1 MCRPVARTEIFM
13 RTFPNTDERINK
25 PDGVILLALAAAL
38 FCLPSASRSQEQQQ
52 PGVFSVK
59 QLRQAVEL
67 RDLALSSADAFRHVA
82 SLTMEVGPRLAGT
95 PGDKAAVAWA
105 LATMHELGLQNVRA
119 EDVTVSHWER
129 GTIEVGITMPYP
141 QPLAATALGGSIGT
155 PADGI
160 EAPIIRV
167 ADLGELSATP
177 DNEVAGKIVFFDRRM
192 QASKD
197 GDDYTETVKAR
208 RDGPAKA
215 AAKGAIAV
223 IIRSVGTSSARL
235 PHTGRTRYD
244 DAIRQIPA
252 AAISN
257 PDADM
262 LAMQLAGGEA
272 VTVKM
277 NMSAR
282 YLEDERSANVIG
294 EIRGASRPDEIVI
307 LAAHLDS
314 WDLGTGAI
322 DDAAGI
328 GIVLETAA
336 QIIRSGR
343 KPARTIRILLAADE
357 EFGLSGVKAYAD
369 RHMAE
374 LHSHVVGMEADFG
387 DGKVWR
393 ISTLFPDD
401 RLEIATA
408 IHAPLESLGIELG
421 DNKTG
426 SGADI
431 SEFKKLGMPVISLG
445 QDGTDYFDYH
455 HTASDTLDK
464 VNPENLRQ
472 VVAAFVT
479 ATWLAASGDVDFGFR
494 EPEEETEE

>member
-1 MCRPVARTEIFM
+1 M
-13 RTFPNTDERINK
+13 
-25 PDGVILLALAAAL
+25 LLALAAAL
-38 FCLPSASRSQEQQQ
+38 FCLPSAARAEDQQQ
-52 PGVFSVK
+52 PAVFSAK
-59 QLRQAVEL
+59 QLSQAAEL

-95 PGDKAAVAWA
+95 SGDKAAVAWA
-105 LATMHELGLQNVRA
+105 LATMRELGLHNVRA
-119 EDVTVSHWER
+119 EDVMVPHWER
-129 GTIEVGITMPYP
+129 GEIAVGITMPYP
-141 QPLAATALGGSIGT
+141 QTLAATALGGSIGT

-160 EAPIIRV
+160 EAPVFRV
-167 ADLGELSATP
+167 ADLDELAAIP
-177 DNEVAGKIVFFDRRM
+177 AAEVAGKIVFFDRRM

-197 GDDYTETVKAR
+197 GADYTPTVEAR

-223 IIRSVGTSSARL
+223 IIRSVGTSGNRL
-235 PHTGRTRYD
+235 PHTGKTTYD
-244 DAIRQIPA
+244 DAIRRIPA

-262 LAMQLAGGEA
+262 LATQLARGEA

-277 NMSAR
+277 TMSAR
-282 YLEDERSANVIG
+282 YLADERSANVIG
-294 EIRGASRPDEIVI
+294 EIRGAGRADEIVI

-322 DDAAGI
+322 DDAAGV

-336 QIIRSGR
+336 QIIRSGK
-343 KPARTIRILLAADE
+343 KPARTIRILLAASE
-357 EFGLSGVKAYAD
+357 EFGLFGGKAYAEKYLAD
-369 RHMAE
+369 
-374 LHSHVVGMEADFG
+374 LQKHVVGMEADFG

-401 RLEIATA
+401 RLESATA
-408 IHAPLESLGIELG
+408 IHALLEPLGIEMG
-421 DNKTG
+421 DNETG
-426 SGADI
+426 NGTDI
-431 SEFKKLGMPVISLG
+431 SPFKKLGMPVISLG

-455 HTASDTLDK
+455 HTANDTLDK
-464 VNPENLRQ
+464 VDPDNLRQ

-479 ATWLAASGDVDFGFR
+479 TTWLAASGDVDFGFR
-494 EPEEETEE
+494 EPEEETKP